1 MTILDYDELVE
12 YVASWYNV
20 NADTLIATI
29 NSYGVDAGSYETVI
43 DLLPN
48 TSLYKTFYNADNTV
62 RGYGISQ
69 SVASAAQSSNS
80 ASQIA
85 QSINSN
91 TQVAQAVNEYPSIS
105 YPVNT
110 TAIPVEGVVSESSP
124 TVLSKVTSAANSAL
138 KFVTGEVLPAVAAA
152 STGIALGKLIAPTVY
167 NIAPDFWDALGISQ
181 ESFDPA
187 TWNSITSGDDSFAA
201 RVFNT
206 LFGLDPNT
214 GETTMYLD
222 TDALAYLTQILYE
235 SGVLTAETTQT
246 ITELPTTVSLTY
258 NDYSVPIPC
267 SGATITGS
275 GGYTVTL
282 SGGQIGL
289 SFITGSTYT
298 LLEISDSNFTC
309 TVRTTSGSYD
319 HTDIRNPATY
329 TINGKTIY
337 FYNSNGGATNQ
348 SIADVTFNTGT
359 YTNRMYDILKI
370 IMFGTVEEI
379 GEIPG
384 ITDQPDATIPDFSS
398 LPSSPTI
405 NDFTTIINNTYPN
418 WADEEVTQDVVQ
430 PDGTTKTYHY
440 YPVPYP
446 NINTVTVPTAET
458 YTDPDTDTVYLP
470 ITDPIE
476 RTSGEDVIS
485 KIETYT
491 DEETGLTYIPLADII
506 TIPGTTTL
514 AVPLTTT
521 LTDPTIETWEDP
533 DTGIVYIPLPEI
545 MPTPTKTYIQPTS
558 TIDEETD
565 VTQDSDPIS
574 SSSPSTQ
581 TSPLIDSV
589 TTPPTGTGTG
599 TDTGTGSS
607 PEVVAATGSASALW
621 AVYNPTQAQL
631 DSFGAWLWSPNFVDQ
646 LLKLFNDPMQSII
659 GVHKIFASPS
669 ISGTSTIVVGYLD
682 SGVTSKTVGA
692 QYTTIDCGTVSLNE
706 YYQNVYDYS
715 PFTEVSIYLPFIG
728 IHQLDVGD
736 VMRSSISVVYHVDVI
751 TGACLAEVQVHRDG
765 ATAVLYQY
773 SGNAAVTYPISSGSY
788 MGVVASVA
796 SVAAATIGTIAT
808 GGGLAP
814 LLAASTGAVMNART
828 RVQHSGSFSGN
839 AGAMGCKIPYLIITR
854 PQTAYAEG
862 TEALT
867 GVPASSIVT
876 LGECSG
882 YVKCLDADLS
892 GISATEAELEQIR
905 SMLLSGIFV

>member
-1 MTILDYDELVE
+1 MVQLDYDELVE
-12 YVASWYNV
+12 YVATWYQTD
-20 NADTLIATI
+20 ADTVIATI
-29 NSYGVDAGSYETVI
+29 NSYGVDAGSYEAVME
-43 DLLPN
+43 LLPEN
-48 TSLYKTFYNADNTV
+48 SYYKAIYNADQTV
-62 RGYGISQ
+62 RGYSISQ
-69 SVASAAQSSNS
+69 NVASAAAQSSSN

-85 QSINSN
+85 NSINSN
-91 TQVAQAVNEYPSIS
+91 TQITQAASEYPTVN

-110 TAIPVEGVVSESSP
+110 SAIPVEGVVSESSP
-124 TVLSKVTSAANSAL
+124 TLLTKVTSAANSAL

-152 STGIALGKLIAPTVY
+152 ATGISLGKLIAPTVY
-167 NIAPDFWDALGISQ
+167 NIAPDFWDALGIDQ
-181 ESFDPA
+181 TSFDPA
-187 TWNSITSGDDSFAA
+187 TWNSITSGDDSFAS

-206 LFGLDPNT
+206 IFGLNPDT

-222 TDALAYLTQILYE
+222 TDAIAYLTQLLYDAGVFDPAE
-235 SGVLTAETTQT
+235 GDSNVISGDAWSQSQSWYQTVNLPIPVITSLTRIVGNDTFYYTFSTYLVPRSCSGNTVTFTAFSSNSTYVAT
-246 ITELPTTVSLTY
+246 LNGVPTTYNLTLY
-258 NDYSVPIPC
+258 GN
-267 SGATITGS
+267 
-275 GGYTVTL
+275 
-282 SGGQIGL
+282 
-289 SFITGSTYT
+289 
-298 LLEISDSNFTC
+298 
-309 TVRTTSGSYD
+309 
-319 HTDIRNPATY
+319 
-329 TINGKTIY
+329 INGHPIY
-337 FYNSNGGATNQ
+337 ALNVSYNNVVGANSLPLYSLGSASYAQVGYVLLYGDLVEPTN
-348 SIADVTFNTGT
+348 I
-359 YTNRMYDILKI
+359 
-370 IMFGTVEEI
+370 E
-379 GEIPG
+379 G

-405 NDFTTIINNTYPN
+405 NDYMTIINNTYPN
-418 WADEEVTQDVVQ
+418 WADDEVTQEVVQ

-446 NINTVTVPTAET
+446 NINMTTVPDAET
-458 YTDPDTDTVYLP
+458 YTDPDTDIEYLP
-470 ITDPIE
+470 LTDVID
-476 RTSGEDVIS
+476 RTSGEDIIS
-485 KIETYT
+485 KIQVYE

-521 LTDPTIETWEDP
+521 LTDPTIETWTDP
-533 DTGIVYIPLPEI
+533 DTGVEYVPLTDIMTIP
-545 MPTPTKTYIQPTS
+545 TTTYIQPTS

-565 VTQDSDPIS
+565 VTQDSDPINN
-574 SSSPSTQ
+574 SSPSTQ
-581 TSPLIDSV
+581 TNPLIDSI
-589 TTPPTGTGTG
+589 TTPPTGTGTT

-607 PEVVAATGSASALW
+607 PDVVAVSGSASALW

-631 DSFGAWLWSPNFVDQ
+631 DSFGAWLWSPNFIDQ

-659 GVHKIFASPS
+659 GIHKIFASPS

-682 SGVTSKTVGA
+682 SGVASKTVGA
-692 QYTTIDCGTVSLNE
+692 QYTTIDCGTVSLSE

-814 LLAASTGAVMNART
+814 LLASSAGAALNART
-828 RVQHSGSFSGN
+828 RVSHSGSFSGN
-839 AGAMGCKIPYLIITR
+839 AGAMGCKIPYLIVTR

-862 TEALT
+862 TETLT
-867 GVPASSIVT
+867 GIPASSIVT

-882 YVKCLDADLS
+882 FTKCLDADLS
-892 GISATEAELEQIR
+892 GVAATETELEQIR
-905 SMLLSGIFV
+905 EMLLSGVFV